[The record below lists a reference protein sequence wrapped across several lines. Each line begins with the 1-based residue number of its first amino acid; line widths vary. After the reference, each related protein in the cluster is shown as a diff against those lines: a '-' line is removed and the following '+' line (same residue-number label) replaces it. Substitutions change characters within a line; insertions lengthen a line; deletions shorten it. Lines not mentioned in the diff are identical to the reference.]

1 MNAVLDVK
9 MIELH
14 DDHWYKVTLD
24 DGKVDYIPSVTT
36 KLGIIEK
43 PSLARWRGDVG
54 NREADLRM
62 FEGQQAGR
70 RIHHAW
76 YTYTTGGVVLY
87 QPAVN
92 PIYTDAQIKD
102 LQMRFDNNVFLMR
115 YQDEMFDLYKLQKW
129 FGLVNPKVLASEATC
144 VSLKDRDA
152 GTIDNVFEIAAGDYM
167 VNGAKPLHLEG
178 GIYVADLKS
187 GNVVSDEA
195 KLQTAA
201 YANAWEQ
208 MGRGKVAGTLI
219 LHTSAKTRG
228 GIRGLATILRTEKEW
243 REEDLPQYRLASKLW
258 ELRNADKRPEIF
270 EFPNIISQK
279 EISHEA
285 AQA

>member
-1 MNAVLDVK
+1 MSELEIR
-9 MIELH
+9 MIELL
-14 DDHWYKVTLD
+14 DDHWYKVTV
-24 DGKVDYIPSVTT
+24 DGVIHYIPSVTT

-43 PSLARWRGDVG
+43 PQLARWRGDIG

-62 FEGQQAGR
+62 FEGQEAGR

-87 QPAVN
+87 QPAIS

-102 LQMRFDNNVFLMR
+102 LQMRFDGNVFLMR

-129 FGLVNPKVLASEATC
+129 FNIVKPRVVAAEATC
-144 VSLKDRDA
+144 CSLKYRDA
-152 GTIDNVFEIAAGDYM
+152 GTIDNVFEIAEGDYPI
-167 VNGAKPLHLEG
+167 NGAKPLRLAG
-178 GIYVADLKS
+178 GLYVVDLKS
-187 GNVVSDEA
+187 GNTVSDEA
-195 KLQTAA
+195 HLQTAA
-201 YANAWEQ
+201 YANAWEE
-208 MGRGKVAGTLI
+208 MERGKVVGTI
-219 LHTSAKTRG
+219 IVHTSAKTKQ
-228 GIRGLATILRTEKEW
+228 GIRGLATLVRTDEEW
-243 REEDLPQYRLASKLW
+243 RNEDFAEYRLAASLW
-258 ELRNADKRPEIF
+258 EMRNKDKRPEIF